1 MQNFGQ
7 IGPPSIILKSDSLY
21 KESTQQSSKVFW
33 IQKAW
38 LDASSHETFRSVIEH
53 PNSTNRLMHNRNG
66 RDLFPFVPKHES
78 FCLMQMGSDEPLAK
92 TSGIHKLNNKQWW
105 LGSACNW
112 SSLSIGMACI
122 MWGAG
127 ARAWPLSTL
136 FLMRAPSLSFK
147 VMSTLQVEFL
157 IFSFLWRE
165 YCRSEDDLSNS
176 FFIKPG
182 I

>member
-21 KESTQQSSKVFW
+21 KESTQQSSKVLW

-66 RDLFPFVPKHES
+66 RDLFPFVPKHKS

-92 TSGIHKLNNKQWW
+92 TSGIQKLNNKQWW
-105 LGSACNW
+105 GPHVIDHLWALAWRALCGGMPGHRKL
-112 SSLSIGMACI
+112 LSI
-122 MWGAG
+122 
-127 ARAWPLSTL
+127 L

-147 VMSTLQVEFL
+147 VMSTLQVEF
-157 IFSFLWRE
+157 
-165 YCRSEDDLSNS
+165 
-176 FFIKPG
+176 
-182 I
+182 

>member
-1 MQNFGQ
+1 MKDCYLSHHQIQSTFHCSTLSLRCCITSVIHSIQILFDAHNRDCFVQSKYCIKVVLQNFGQ

-53 PNSTNRLMHNRNG
+53 PNSTNRLMHNRNE

-78 FCLMQMGSDEPLAK
+78 FCLMQMGNDEPLAK

-105 LGSACNW
+105 LINICCK
-112 SSLSIGMACI
+112 L
-122 MWGAG
+122 
-127 ARAWPLSTL
+127 TH
-136 FLMRAPSLSFK
+136 
-147 VMSTLQVEFL
+147 
-157 IFSFLWRE
+157 
-165 YCRSEDDLSNS
+165 
-176 FFIKPG
+176 
-182 I
+182 